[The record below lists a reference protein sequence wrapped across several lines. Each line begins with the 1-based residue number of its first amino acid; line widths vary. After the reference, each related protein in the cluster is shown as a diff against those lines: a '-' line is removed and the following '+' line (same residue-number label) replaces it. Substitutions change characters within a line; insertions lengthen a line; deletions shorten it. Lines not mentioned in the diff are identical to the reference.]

1 MIVRRTN
8 GSPSELFHHG
18 IKNQHWGVRNGPP
31 YPLDRK
37 VSARIKKGHNEKL
50 RDKKRE
56 GTSHYTS
63 VLGGSYRYPTGMSFK
78 EAKSLGE
85 KYRDNESHLQETIFF
100 KNNDGSLR
108 FKNILEATDVS
119 DFVGSN
125 MKSTDSSY
133 NHLRLD
139 ENIKRDIRKN
149 GFSNHI
155 DILRR
160 VNVDETRAE
169 YGHANNYGTIQN
181 NCSKCSD
188 LVELISRGLD
198 PNILS
203 AGRTQYGML
212 STATEYH
219 WDGAI
224 PYKEKSLENIERRI
238 KSFGNHGSGTIGV
251 RRADGSGHSMH
262 FSAIAGGGVEVQDGQ
277 TAETYNSIAEALTA
291 EGHDFNQFCKITRL
305 DCATPNIKHMAEDSV
320 LRMDSS
326 YASLNRFDVGVS
338 RNDYGWWGSND
349 NNTFT
354 EWGKKK

>member
-1 MIVRRTN
+1 MVVRRTN
-8 GSPSELFHHG
+8 SSPSELFHHG

-56 GTSHYTS
+56 GVSHYTS
-63 VLGGSYRYPTGMSFK
+63 AAGTSYRFPTGMSFQ

-85 KYRDNESHLQETIFF
+85 KYRDNESHLQEAFFF
-100 KNNDGSLR
+100 KDKDGSLVSR
-108 FKNILEATDVS
+108 NILSEYHDVGQ
-119 DFVGSN
+119 FVANNLKDTNS
-125 MKSTDSSY
+125 
-133 NHLRLD
+133 HLSLSQERK
-139 ENIKRDIRKN
+139 NDIRKN
-149 GFSNHI
+149 GFSNNM
-155 DILRR
+155 DLLRAI
-160 VNVDETRAE
+160 NVDEGKDAFGSTE
-169 YGHANNYGTIQN
+169 N

-188 LVELISRGLD
+188 LVELVSRGLN
-198 PNILS
+198 PTKFS

-212 STATEYH
+212 STAQEYH

-277 TAETYNSIAEALTA
+277 IAKTYNSIAEALTA

-305 DCATPNIKHMAEDSV
+305 DCATPNIKHMAEDSIIRYDTRNQTKFTTGV
-320 LRMDSS
+320 TRTSNSMS
-326 YASLNRFDVGVS
+326 Y
-338 RNDYGWWGSND
+338 WGD
-349 NNTFT
+349 NNSFT
-354 EWGKKK
+354 EWGKKDD